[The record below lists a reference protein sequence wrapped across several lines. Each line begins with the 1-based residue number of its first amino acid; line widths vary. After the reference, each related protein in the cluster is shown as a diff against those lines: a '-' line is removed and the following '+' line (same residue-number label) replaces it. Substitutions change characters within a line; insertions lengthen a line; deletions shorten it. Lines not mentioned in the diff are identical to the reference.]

1 MIIPY
6 QITGSKKIIAGISF
20 YLRSLLFALSFILP
34 ELVDAYPP
42 EFPLEEL
49 VGYLAIGM
57 KGSQH
62 AVDKT
67 DAIQIDE
74 FSLPKII
81 FSRSTAMLKQ

>member
-1 MIIPY
+1 M
-6 QITGSKKIIAGISF
+6 
-20 YLRSLLFALSFILP
+20 P
-34 ELVDAYPP
+34 ELMDAYPP

-62 AVDKT
+62 IVDKT
-67 DAIQIDE
+67 DAIKIDE

-81 FSRSTAMLKQ
+81 FSRSTSMLKQ